1 MTTLQLPDRQLT
13 EPAPGS
19 DAGGGRRPR
28 WLRDGWGDAAERAG
42 RRWLVLAWGLALI
55 ALLLTHPGR
64 MTFDTKLGVD
74 IDPVGFYQ
82 RLWHLWN
89 PLEWQG
95 SLQDQYIGYA
105 FPMGLYYLVA
115 HEVHL
120 PVWIA
125 ERLWMSILI
134 AVGFWGLVR
143 LAEATGIGSRPT
155 RLLAG
160 AAFAVWPTYT
170 ILVGSTSAALLPGI
184 FATWAVIPLVRYW
197 SASTGAGAAV
207 TGARPPAPWAAAARS
222 GLFVACMG
230 GVNAASTLAA
240 LVLPGLYILTRSS
253 AWDRRKWALF
263 GWEVLAVLLATAW
276 WLVPLFYQGKYGFN
290 FLPYIEQSST
300 TTATMSADAVLR
312 GAGNWV
318 AYLNF
323 GVPWL
328 TAGSVLVA
336 SVWPVAAA
344 SVASGAG
351 LAGLA
356 RRDLPE
362 ALWLRWT
369 VLVAALWGLT
379 GYAGPLGGPLHQ
391 QVQDVLNGALS
402 ALRNVYKI
410 EPVLAAALCLGI
422 AHVLARGVW
431 RRPAHG
437 ARRGRVAPVLAAV
450 IALAALAGLCLP
462 FLNGQVLQPGSFA
475 QVPSYWRQA
484 AAFMASHAKD
494 QTTLVVPADAH
505 GIYTWGQPID
515 EPLEP
520 LASSPWTEDSL
531 VPYSGGG
538 AANFVDGAE
547 QAIESGTAQPGLAA
561 YLARAGVR
569 YVLVR
574 NDLDP
579 AQLGYVSPTVVH
591 ASLAASGF
599 TRVASFGTPVPTPPA
614 GEGTSLQVQAIS
626 PSYAPV
632 EIYQAAK
639 PADRP
644 SGPVS
649 VLPTSDTALV
659 DGGPAALQQ
668 LEAQGLIGN
677 QQPVVTAGQDGPG
690 TPQAASQD
698 VTDGNRRADTDF
710 GATDNNT
717 SYTYTAT
724 EKNPPDDSLGA
735 AGQAPRQLLPA
746 GASGHQTVAVLRGA
760 KSVTA
765 SSAGSWL
772 TEYPQGDPVNAFDA
786 NPGTAWV
793 EGTTKAA
800 GQWLQID
807 FNHPMDLGTPVNV
820 KLLDDIPRPV
830 ATRLTVTTAT
840 GSVDTATQVTGATQ
854 KLNIP
859 SGTSS
864 WLRITI
870 DATRGG
876 IAGGPGAGISG
887 VAIPGV
893 WVTRFLQPSQTTS
906 GPIPSFSFE
915 RATSSSI
922 GLPGQPPE
930 AALNRTFTTTQRQRF
945 QVAGTATAVP
955 GAPLNSLLN
964 SLSTGQPQLTITASS
979 TFGSLPVFRP
989 QNLLDGSSATGW
1001 VASGPDA
1008 SVHLT
1013 WSGKREISEIELTA
1027 ATTGIAAQPTQVLIT
1042 SPAGTR
1048 DLPVPQ
1054 GGVLHFAPLDTS
1066 QLTIKFIGVEATTS
1080 YNPLLGQTQQLP
1092 VGLAEVTVPALSSLN
1107 TGLPA
1112 ASTPF
1117 KLACGQGPSLTVDG
1131 HTYQT
1136 SVSGTV
1142 ADLTGFKALPVHLCT
1157 TGTALTLPAGRHWL
1171 TSPGSGLALTVGDLS
1186 LKNTP
1191 APAAT
1196 TTAARSFHVTSWGD
1210 EHRTGTI
1217 GSGSQSYLEVHQ
1229 AAAPGWTATLDGK
1242 QLKPATLDGWQQA
1255 FIVPAGAGGAVVM
1268 NYTPATGYHWALIVA
1283 IIAFAVLI
1291 LLALW
1296 TRRRPAGRPPRRTP
1310 WHLPGRDVASPTSSD
1325 EPGHPVSPSSS
1336 DDPGHPIS
1344 PTSSPVDGAIDP
1356 AMAGPMA
1363 PSTPQSRTSP
1373 SAFRDSV
1380 DPPDNSS
1387 PGDTKHPTPSGDPES
1402 PTNPIPSA
1410 KLGRPSSPS
1419 RLAYW
1424 TTVVAATV
1432 VLALVGGWLAFV
1444 VPAVLLVGW
1453 AVPRWVPWLAFL
1465 AMCVAGGF
1473 AIAELNHGPQ
1483 HGFGAFGWPAQAAAV
1498 VALAAA
1504 LISAPRTGPPSPE
1517 PASAPYGPPFTA
1529 GDPAPGEGP

>member
-1 MTTLQLPDRQLT
+1 MTTLQLPDTELT
-13 EPAPGS
+13 EPGPGS

-42 RRWLVLAWGLALI
+42 RRWLVLVWGLALI

-170 ILVGSTSAALLPGI
+170 ILVGSTSAALLPGV
-184 FATWAVIPLVRYW
+184 FATWAVIPLARYW
-197 SASTGAGAAV
+197 NGTGRRPTSAWS
-207 TGARPPAPWAAAARS
+207 AAARS

-240 LVLPGLYILTRSS
+240 LVLPGLYVLTRSS
-253 AWDRRKWALF
+253 AGDRRKWILF

-290 FLPYIEQSST
+290 FLPYIEQSTT
-300 TTATMSADAVLR
+300 TTATMSADALLR

-379 GYAGPLGGPLHQ
+379 GYSGPLGGPLHH
-391 QVQDVLNGALS
+391 QVQEVLNGALS

-410 EPVLAAALCLGI
+410 EPVLAAALCLGL

-437 ARRGRVAPVLAAV
+437 ARRGRAARVLAALV
-450 IALAALAGLCLP
+450 AVVALAGLALP

-475 QVPSYWRQA
+475 QVPSYWQQA
-484 AAFMASHAKD
+484 AAFMASQAKD
-494 QTTLVVPADAH
+494 QTTLVVPADSH

-538 AANFVDGAE
+538 AASFVDGAE

-591 ASLAASGF
+591 AALAASGF
-599 TRVASFGTPVPTPPA
+599 SRVASFGTPVPTPPA

-649 VLPTSDTALV
+649 VLPASDTALV

-668 LEAQGLIGN
+668 LEAQGLISN
-677 QQPVVTAGQDGPG
+677 QQPVVTAGQHAAGEP
-690 TPQAASQD
+690 TAASQD

-765 SSAGSWL
+765 SSSGSWL
-772 TEYPQGDPVNAFDA
+772 SEYPQGDPVNAFDA

-807 FNHPMDLGTPVNV
+807 FNHPMDLGTPVNI

-840 GSVDTATQVTGATQ
+840 GSVDTATRVTGATQ

-859 SGTSS
+859 SGPSS
-864 WLRITI
+864 FLRIRI

-893 WVTRFLQPSQTTS
+893 WVTRFLQPSPTAS
-906 GPIPSFSFE
+906 GPTPSFSFE

-930 AALNRTFTTTQRQRF
+930 AALNRTFTTSQQQRF
-945 QVAGTATAVP
+945 QVAGSATAVP
-955 GAPLNSLLN
+955 GAPLNSMLD
-964 SLSTGQPQLTITASS
+964 SLSTGKPQLTITASS

-1001 VASGPDA
+1001 VASGPGA
-1008 SVHLT
+1008 SLHLA
-1013 WSGKREISEIELTA
+1013 WSGKRQISEIELTA
-1027 ATTGIAAQPTQVLIT
+1027 ATTGIAAQPTQLLIT

-1048 DLPVPQ
+1048 DLPVPS
-1054 GGVLHFAPLDTS
+1054 GGVLHFAPLDTN
-1066 QLTIKFIGVEATTS
+1066 QLTIKFTGVEATTS

-1092 VGLAEVTVPALSSLN
+1092 VGLAELTIPALSRLN

-1131 HTYQT
+1131 RTYPT

-1142 ADLTGFKALPVHLCT
+1142 ADLTSFKALPVHLCT
-1157 TGTALTLPAGRHWL
+1157 SGSALTLPAGRHWL
-1171 TSPGSGLALTVGDLS
+1171 TSPGSGVALTVGDLS
-1186 LKNTP
+1186 LKNTGT
-1191 APAAT
+1191 PAAT

-1217 GSGSQSYLEVHQ
+1217 GSGAQSYLEVHQ
-1229 AAAPGWTATLDGK
+1229 AAAPGWTATLNGH
-1242 QLKPATLDGWQQA
+1242 QLQPATLDGWQQA
-1255 FIVPAGAGGAVVM
+1255 FIVPAGTGGAVVM
-1268 NYTPATGYHWALIVA
+1268 TYTPATGYHWALIVA
-1283 IIAFAVLI
+1283 IIAAAVLL

-1296 TRRRPAGRPPRRTP
+1296 PARRRAARPPRRTP
-1310 WHLPGRDVASPTSSD
+1310 WRLPGRDLDAPPATAPAETTPPAATEPDPGPRDVASLTP
-1325 EPGHPVSPSSS
+1325 SP
-1336 DDPGHPIS
+1336 DPDPGH
-1344 PTSSPVDGAIDP
+1344 
-1356 AMAGPMA
+1356 
-1363 PSTPQSRTSP
+1363 
-1373 SAFRDSV
+1373 
-1380 DPPDNSS
+1380 SS
-1387 PGDTKHPTPSGDPES
+1387 PGDTTRPTPSGDPGR
-1402 PTNPIPSA
+1402 PTNPIPPA
-1410 KLGRPSSPS
+1410 NLGRPASPS
-1419 RLAYW
+1419 RIAYW
-1424 TTVVAATV
+1424 ITVVAATV

-1504 LISAPRTGPPSPE
+1504 LISAPRTGSPSPE
-1517 PASAPYGPPFTA
+1517 PASAPYGPPFTT
-1529 GDPAPGEGP
+1529 GDPAAGEGP

>member
-1 MTTLQLPDRQLT
+1 MTTLQLPDQDQAT
-13 EPAPGS
+13 GYQPGS

-28 WLRDGWGDAAERAG
+28 WLGGGWGDAAERSG
-42 RRWLVLAWGLALI
+42 RRWLLLVWAVALI

-74 IDPVGFYQ
+74 IDPVEFYR

-115 HEVHL
+115 HAVHL
-120 PVWIA
+120 PVWVA

-160 AAFAVWPTYT
+160 AAFAVWPTYL

-184 FATWAVIPLVRYW
+184 FATWATLPLVRYW
-197 SASTGAGAAV
+197 NGTGRPTAA
-207 TGARPPAPWAAAARS
+207 WSAAARS
-222 GLFVACMG
+222 GLLVACMG

-240 LVLPGLYILTRSS
+240 LVLPGLYILTRGS
-253 AWDRRKWALF
+253 AGDRRKWILF

-276 WLVPLFYQGKYGFN
+276 WLVPLFYQGRYGFN
-290 FLPYIEQSST
+290 FLPYIEQAST
-300 TTATMSADAVLR
+300 TTATTSADAVLR

-336 SVWPVAAA
+336 YGWPVAAA

-362 ALWLRWT
+362 AIWLRWT

-379 GYAGPLGGPLHQ
+379 GYSGPLGGPLHQ

-410 EPVLAAALCLGI
+410 EPVLAAVLCLGI

-437 ARRGRVAPVLAAV
+437 ALRGRAARVLAALV
-450 IALAALAGLCLP
+450 AVVALAGLCLP
-462 FLNGQVLQPGSFA
+462 FLNGQVLQPGSFSSI
-475 QVPSYWRQA
+475 PSYWQQA
-484 AAFMASHAKD
+484 ASFMATHAKD

-538 AANFVDGAE
+538 ATSFVAGAE

-561 YLARAGVR
+561 YLARAGIR
-569 YVLVR
+569 YLLVR

-591 ASLAASGF
+591 AALAGSGF
-599 TRVASFGTPVPTPPA
+599 TRVASFGSPLPPPPA
-614 GEGTSLQVQAIS
+614 GQGTSLQVQAIS
-626 PSYAPV
+626 PAYPPV
-632 EIYQAAK
+632 EIYQAK
-639 PADRP
+639 SSSLRP

-649 VLPTSDTALV
+649 VLPADDTALV

-668 LEAQGLIGN
+668 LEAQGLVGA
-677 QQPVVTAGQDGPG
+677 QQSAIVAGQDGAGAP
-690 TPQAASQD
+690 AATSQD
-698 VTDGNRRADTDF
+698 VTDGNRRADTSF
-710 GATDNNT
+710 GQTDDNT

-724 EKNPPDDSLGA
+724 GTNPPDDPLGA

-746 GASGHQTVAVLRGA
+746 GTAGHQTVAVLRGA
-760 KSVTA
+760 KDVTA

-772 TEYPQGDPVNAFDA
+772 WEYPQGDPVNAFDGD
-786 NPGTAWV
+786 PGTAWV
-793 EGTTKAA
+793 EGTTRAA

-807 FNHPMDLGTPVNV
+807 FTHPMDVGTPVDI

-840 GSVDTATQVTGATQ
+840 GQVDTATQVTAATQ
-854 KLNIP
+854 HLNIP
-859 SGTSS
+859 SGTTS

-870 DATRGG
+870 DATKGG
-876 IAGGPGAGISG
+876 TAGGPGAGISG

-893 WVTRFLQPSQTTS
+893 WVTRFLQPSQTAA
-906 GPIPSFSFE
+906 GPTPSFSFE

-922 GLPGQPPE
+922 GLPGQSPE
-930 AALNRTFTTTQRQRF
+930 PALNRTFTTASRQRF

-955 GAPLNSLLN
+955 GAALNALLDSL
-964 SLSTGQPQLTITASS
+964 GPRHPQLTISASS
-979 TFGSLPVFRP
+979 TFGGLPAFRA
-989 QNLLDGSSATGW
+989 QNLLDGSAATGW
-1001 VASGPDA
+1001 VAAGPDA
-1008 SVHLT
+1008 RLHLA
-1013 WSGKREISEIELTA
+1013 WAGKHEISEIDLTA
-1027 ATTGIAAQPTQVLIT
+1027 ATTGIAAQPTRVKIS

-1048 DLPVPQ
+1048 DVPVPA
-1054 GGVLHFAPLDTS
+1054 GGVLRFAPLDTS
-1066 QLTIKFIGVEATTS
+1066 QLTLSFPGVEATTA
-1080 YNPLLGQTQQLP
+1080 YNPLVGRTQQLP
-1092 VGLAEVTVPALSSLN
+1092 VGLAEVTVPALSSL
-1107 TGLPA
+1107 TTAVPG
-1112 ASTPF
+1112 ASTKF
-1117 KLACGQGPSLTVDG
+1117 TLACGQGPSVTVDG
-1131 HTYQT
+1131 KTYPT

-1157 TGTALTLPAGRHWL
+1157 SGTALTLPAGRHWL
-1171 TSPGSGLALTVGDLS
+1171 TSPGDGLPLTVNGLS
-1186 LKNTP
+1186 LKNTST
-1191 APAAT
+1191 ATT
-1196 TTAARSFHVTSWGD
+1196 TTAATGRSFTVRDWGT
-1210 EHRTGTI
+1210 ERRTGTI
-1217 GSGSQSYLEVHQ
+1217 GAGGQSYLEVHQ
-1229 AAAPGWTATLDGK
+1229 AAAPGWTATLDGQ
-1242 QLKPATLDGWQQA
+1242 QLKPVTLDGWQQA

-1268 NYTPATGYHWALIVA
+1268 TYTPATSYHWALIGA
-1283 IIAFAVLI
+1283 IIAFCVLI
-1291 LLALW
+1291 GLALW
-1296 TRRRPAGRPPRRTP
+1296 SGRRRTP
-1310 WHLPGRDVASPTSSD
+1310 FRRSHPEDPEDPEGLDNTTDHSDPTSPTSPD
-1325 EPGHPVSPSSS
+1325 RRWKL
-1336 DDPGHPIS
+1336 
-1344 PTSSPVDGAIDP
+1344 
-1356 AMAGPMA
+1356 
-1363 PSTPQSRTSP
+1363 SR
-1373 SAFRDSV
+1373 R
-1380 DPPDNSS
+1380 
-1387 PGDTKHPTPSGDPES
+1387 
-1402 PTNPIPSA
+1402 
-1410 KLGRPSSPS
+1410 
-1419 RLAYW
+1419 AYW
-1424 TTVVAATV
+1424 ITVVAATV
-1432 VLALVGGWLAFV
+1432 VLALAGGWLAFV

-1473 AIAELNHGPQ
+1473 AIAGLSHGPQ

-1504 LISAPRTGPPSPE
+1504 LVSAPRTGSSAPE
-1517 PASAPYGPPFTA
+1517 PAAAPYGPPFTA
-1529 GDPAPGEGP
+1529 RVPEPGEGS

>member
-1 MTTLQLPDRQLT
+1 MTTLQLPDQELT
-13 EPAPGS
+13 GYEPGS

-28 WLRDGWGDAAERAG
+28 WLWGGWGDAAERAG
-42 RRWLVLAWGLALI
+42 RRWLLLVWGLALI

-115 HEVHL
+115 HVLHI
-120 PVWIA
+120 PVWVT

-143 LAEATGIGSRPT
+143 LAEALGIGSRPT

-184 FATWAVIPLVRYW
+184 FATWATLPLVRYW
-197 SASTGAGAAV
+197 AASSGTGPASPAGPGLRAPAA
-207 TGARPPAPWAAAARS
+207 WSAAARS

-240 LVLPGLYILTRSS
+240 LVLPGMYILTRPGV
-253 AWDRRKWALF
+253 RRWALL

-290 FLPYIEQSST
+290 FLPYIEQAAT
-300 TTATMSADAVLR
+300 TTSTMSADAMLR
-312 GAGNWV
+312 GTGNWV

-336 SVWPVAAA
+336 YVWPVAAA

-362 ALWLRWT
+362 AIWLRWT

-379 GYAGPLGGPLHQ
+379 GYAGSLGGPLHR
-391 QVQDVLNGALS
+391 QVQDLLNGPLS

-410 EPVLAAALCLGI
+410 EPVLAAVLALGL

-437 ARRGRVAPVLAAV
+437 ARRGRAARILVAVAA
-450 IALAALAGLCLP
+450 AAALAGLCLP

-475 QVPSYWRQA
+475 QVPSYWKQA
-484 AAFMASHAKD
+484 AAFMASQAKN
-494 QTTLVVPADAH
+494 QTTLVVPADSH

-538 AANFVDGAE
+538 ASNFVAGAE
-547 QAIESGTAQPGLAA
+547 QAIESGAAQPGLAA

-579 AQLGYVSPTVVH
+579 AQLGYVPPTVVH
-591 ASLAASGF
+591 AALKASGF
-599 TRVASFGTPVPTPPA
+599 TRVASFGTALPTPPA
-614 GEGTSLQVQAIS
+614 GEGTSLQVQAIT
-626 PSYAPV
+626 PAYAPV
-632 EIYQAAK
+632 EIFQAAK
-639 PADRP
+639 PAMRP

-649 VLPTSDTALV
+649 VLPTADTALV

-668 LEAQGLIGN
+668 LEAQGLLG
-677 QQPVVTAGQDGPG
+677 PSPAVVAGQG
-690 TPQAASQD
+690 TSSTPAATSQD
-698 VTDGNRRADTDF
+698 VTDGLRRADTVF
-710 GATDNNT
+710 GLPGNNT

-724 EKNPPDDSLGA
+724 GTNPPDDPLGA
-735 AGQAPRQLLPA
+735 AAHAPRQLLPA
-746 GASGHQTVAVLRGA
+746 GTTGHQTVAVLRGA
-760 KSVTA
+760 KNVTA

-772 TEYPQGDPVNAFDA
+772 WEYPQGDPVNAFDG
-786 NPGTAWV
+786 NPDTAWV

-807 FNHPMDLGTPVNV
+807 FSHPMDVGTPVDI

-840 GSVDTATQVTGATQ
+840 GHVDTSTKVTGATQ

-859 SGTSS
+859 SGTTS
-864 WLRITI
+864 WLRVTI
-870 DATRGG
+870 DRTQGG
-876 IAGGPGAGISG
+876 TAGGPGAGISG
-887 VAIPGV
+887 IAVPGV
-893 WVTRFLQPSQTTS
+893 WVTRFLQPSQTAA
-906 GPIPSFSFE
+906 GPAPSFSFE
-915 RATSSSI
+915 RATSTSI

-930 AALNRTFTTTQRQRF
+930 AALNRTFTTSQRQRF

-955 GAPLNSLLN
+955 GAQLNALLA
-964 SLSTGQPQLTITASS
+964 SLSPAKPQLSITASS
-979 TFGSLPVFRP
+979 TFGSLPALNP
-989 QNLLDGSSATGW
+989 ENLLDGGVAGW
-1001 VASGPDA
+1001 VAAGPEA
-1008 SVHLT
+1008 SLHLKWT
-1013 WSGKREISEIELTA
+1013 GQKTISQLNLTA
-1027 ATTGIAAQPTQVLIT
+1027 PTVGIAAQPTQVLIS

-1054 GGVLHFAPLDTS
+1054 GGILHFAPLKTN
-1066 QLTIKFIGVEATTS
+1066 QLTLRFPGVMATTA
-1080 YNPLLGQTQQLP
+1080 YNPLVGRATQLP
-1092 VGLAEVTVPALSSLN
+1092 VGLAGLTVPALSRLS
-1107 TGLPA
+1107 TGVPS
-1112 ASTPF
+1112 ASTRF
-1117 KLACGQGPSLTVDG
+1117 TLSCGQGPSLTIDG
-1131 HTYQT
+1131 KTYPT

-1142 ADLTGFKALPVHLCT
+1142 ADLTGLTPLPVHLCT

-1171 TSPGSGLALTVGDLS
+1171 TSPGTGLPLTVNGLS
-1186 LKNTP
+1186 LKN
-1191 APAAT
+1191 APASGSASAPAT
-1196 TTAARSFHVTSWGD
+1196 TTAATGRSFTVTDWGT

-1217 GSGSQSYLEVHQ
+1217 GGGAQSYLEVHQ
-1229 AAAPGWTATLDGK
+1229 AASPGWAATAGGQRLA
-1242 QLKPATLDGWQQA
+1242 PVTLDGWQQA
-1255 FIVPAGAGGAVVM
+1255 FIVPAGAGGHVVM
-1268 NYTPATGYHWALIVA
+1268 TFTPASGYHLWLIIAIVA
-1283 IIAFAVLI
+1283 FAALLV
-1291 LLALW
+1291 LALW
-1296 TRRRPAGRPPRRTP
+1296 PRRKGPHPTSP
-1310 WHLPGRDVASPTSSD
+1310 DDPADLHDPTSPYAPASPRDPENPVSARDTTSPIPSTDPGRT
-1325 EPGHPVSPSSS
+1325 
-1336 DDPGHPIS
+1336 
-1344 PTSSPVDGAIDP
+1344 
-1356 AMAGPMA
+1356 
-1363 PSTPQSRTSP
+1363 TSP
-1373 SAFRDSV
+1373 SPRWEL
-1380 DPPDNSS
+1380 SS
-1387 PGDTKHPTPSGDPES
+1387 
-1402 PTNPIPSA
+1402 
-1410 KLGRPSSPS
+1410 R
-1419 RLAYW
+1419 AYW
-1424 TTVVAATV
+1424 ITVIAATV
-1432 VLALVGGWLAFV
+1432 VLALVGGWLAFI

-1483 HGFGAFGWPAQAAAV
+1483 SGFGAFGPAAQFAAV

-1504 LISAPRTGPPSPE
+1504 LISAPRLGRPTPE
-1517 PASAPYGPPFTA
+1517 PAPAPYGPPFTA
-1529 GDPAPGEGP
+1529 RDPAPGEGP

>member
-1 MTTLQLPDRQLT
+1 MTTLQLPDQELT
-13 EPAPGS
+13 GYEPGS

-28 WLRDGWGDAAERAG
+28 WLWGGWGDAAMRAG
-42 RRWLVLAWGLALI
+42 RRWLLLVWGLALI
-55 ALLLTHPGR
+55 ALLATHPGR

-115 HEVHL
+115 HAVHL

-143 LAEATGIGSRPT
+143 LAEALGIGSRPT

-184 FATWAVIPLVRYW
+184 FATWATLPLVRYW
-197 SASTGAGAAV
+197 AASSATAPTSPTSPISLTNLTSPTNPKNPTSPTSPNNLDDPTSLVGHASPGSLRIGAPAA
-207 TGARPPAPWAAAARS
+207 WSAAARS

-240 LVLPGLYILTRSS
+240 LVLPGMYILTRPS
-253 AWDRRKWALF
+253 ARRWALL
-263 GWEVLAVLLATAW
+263 GWEAVAVLLATAW

-290 FLPYIEQSST
+290 FLPYIEQAAT
-300 TTATMSADAVLR
+300 TTSTMSADAMLR
-312 GAGNWV
+312 GTGNWV

-336 SVWPVAAA
+336 YVWPVAAA

-362 ALWLRWT
+362 AIWLRWT

-379 GYAGPLGGPLHQ
+379 GYAGSLGGPLHR
-391 QVQDVLNGALS
+391 QVQDLLNGPLS

-410 EPVLAAALCLGI
+410 EPVLAAVLALGL

-437 ARRGRVAPVLAAV
+437 ARRGQVARVLAAV
-450 IALAALAGLCLP
+450 AAAAALAGLCLP
-462 FLNGQVLQPGSFA
+462 FLTGQVLQPGSFA
-475 QVPSYWRQA
+475 QVPRYWQQA
-484 AAFMASHAKD
+484 AAFMAHQAKN
-494 QTTLVVPADAH
+494 QTTLVVPADSH

-538 AANFVDGAE
+538 ASNFVAGAE
-547 QAIESGTAQPGLAA
+547 QAIESGAAQPGLAA

-591 ASLAASGF
+591 AALKASGF
-599 TRVASFGTPVPTPPA
+599 TRVASFGTALPTPPA
-614 GEGTSLQVQAIS
+614 GEGTSLQVQAIT
-626 PSYAPV
+626 PAYAPV
-632 EIYQAAK
+632 EIFQAAQ
-639 PADRP
+639 PALRP

-649 VLPTSDTALV
+649 VLPTADTALV

-668 LEAQGLIGN
+668 LEGQGLLG
-677 QQPVVTAGQDGPG
+677 PSPAVVAGQATAS
-690 TPQAASQD
+690 TPAAASQD
-698 VTDGNRRADTDF
+698 VTDGLRRADTVF
-710 GATDNNT
+710 GLPGNNT
-717 SYTYTAT
+717 SYPYTAT
-724 EKNPPDDSLGA
+724 GTNPPDDPLGA

-746 GASGHQTVAVLRGA
+746 GTAGHQTVAVLRGA

-772 TEYPQGDPVNAFDA
+772 WEYPQGDPVNAFDG
-786 NPGTAWV
+786 NPDTAWV

-807 FNHPMDLGTPVNV
+807 FSHPMDVGTPVDI

-840 GSVDTATQVTGATQ
+840 GHVDTSTTVTGATQ

-859 SGTSS
+859 SGSTS

-870 DATRGG
+870 DRTQGG
-876 IAGGPGAGISG
+876 TAGGPGAGISG
-887 VAIPGV
+887 IAVPGV
-893 WVTRFLQPSQTTS
+893 WVTRFLQPSQTAA
-906 GPIPSFSFE
+906 GPTPSFSFE
-915 RATSSSI
+915 RATSTSI
-922 GLPGQPPE
+922 GLPGPPPE
-930 AALNRTFTTTQRQRF
+930 AALNRTFTTAQRQRF
-945 QVAGTATAVP
+945 QVAGTATAAP
-955 GAPLNSLLN
+955 GAPLNALLASL
-964 SLSTGQPQLTITASS
+964 GPAKPQLSITASS
-979 TFGSLPVFRP
+979 TFGSLPALNP
-989 QNLLDGSSATGW
+989 ENLLDNGVAGW
-1001 VASGPDA
+1001 VAAGPQA
-1008 SVHLT
+1008 SLHLKWT
-1013 WSGKREISEIELTA
+1013 GLKTISQLNLTA
-1027 ATTGIAAQPTQVLIT
+1027 PTVGIAAQPTEVLIS

-1048 DLPVPQ
+1048 DLPVPA
-1054 GGVLHFAPLDTS
+1054 GGILHFAPLKTD
-1066 QLTIKFIGVEATTS
+1066 QLTISFPGVMATTA
-1080 YNPLLGQTQQLP
+1080 YNPLVGRATQLP
-1092 VGLAEVTVPALSSLN
+1092 VGLAGLTIPALASLS
-1107 TGLPA
+1107 TAVPGA
-1112 ASTPF
+1112 GTPF
-1117 KLACGQGPSLTVDG
+1117 TLSCGQGPSLTVDG
-1131 HTYQT
+1131 KTYPT

-1142 ADLTGFKALPVHLCT
+1142 ADLTGLTPLPVHLCT

-1171 TSPGSGLALTVGDLS
+1171 TSPGTGLPLSVNGLS
-1186 LKNTP
+1186 LKY
-1191 APAAT
+1191 APASGPTSGSAGAT
-1196 TTAARSFHVTSWGD
+1196 TTPTAAASRSFTVGVWGP
-1210 EHRTGTI
+1210 EHRTGI
-1217 GSGSQSYLEVHQ
+1217 IAAGAQSYLEVHQ
-1229 AAAPGWTATLDGK
+1229 AASPGWTATLNGH
-1242 QLKPATLDGWQQA
+1242 QLTSVTLDGWQQA
-1255 FIVPAGAGGAVVM
+1255 FIVPAGVGGHVVM
-1268 NYTPATGYHWALIVA
+1268 TFAPADGYHVWLIIA
-1283 IIAFAVLI
+1283 IVAFAVLL

-1296 TRRRPAGRPPRRTP
+1296 PRRKGP
-1310 WHLPGRDVASPTSSD
+1310 APADRR
-1325 EPGHPVSPSSS
+1325 EP
-1336 DDPGHPIS
+1336 DDP
-1344 PTSSPVDGAIDP
+1344 A
-1356 AMAGPMA
+1356 
-1363 PSTPQSRTSP
+1363 RTSP
-1373 SAFRDSV
+1373 NAASPDSTASP
-1380 DPPDNSS
+1380 DPTASLNSIFS
-1387 PGDTKHPTPSGDPES
+1387 PKAPLAPT
-1402 PTNPIPSA
+1402 
-1410 KLGRPSSPS
+1410 R
-1419 RLAYW
+1419 
-1424 TTVVAATV
+1424 
-1432 VLALVGGWLAFV
+1432 
-1444 VPAVLLVGW
+1444 
-1453 AVPRWVPWLAFL
+1453 
-1465 AMCVAGGF
+1465 AG
-1473 AIAELNHGPQ
+1473 NS
-1483 HGFGAFGWPAQAAAV
+1483 AAA
-1498 VALAAA
+1498 
-1504 LISAPRTGPPSPE
+1504 PTGSR
-1517 PASAPYGPPFTA
+1517 
-1529 GDPAPGEGP
+1529 